1 MRSIELSPVIRTYG
15 ILGPERCLLREED
28 EVSHLVRQPALY
40 LKIGGKINEELD
52 DGQIQGLTFVEEQ

>member
-1 MRSIELSPVIRTYG
+1 MRSIELSPVIRTDG

-40 LKIGGKINEELD
+40 LKIGGEINEELD
-52 DGQIQGLTFVEEQ
+52 DE